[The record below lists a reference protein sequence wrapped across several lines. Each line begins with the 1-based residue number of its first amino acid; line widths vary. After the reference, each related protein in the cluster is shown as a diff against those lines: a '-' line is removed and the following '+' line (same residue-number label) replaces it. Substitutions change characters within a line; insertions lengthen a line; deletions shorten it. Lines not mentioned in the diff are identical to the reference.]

1 MDRKVKSLRRS
12 LTQGVALSVL
22 AGLGVAGALMVA
34 APAAAQDYTTGAIS
48 GTVVD
53 AAGKP
58 VAGVKVTLRSLAQ
71 NQVRTYTSSANGGF
85 SAVGL
90 TPGQYEI
97 TTEGEA
103 YARQTDTITITA
115 AQDSRVTLTVVDKT
129 APASELVV
137 IGRRVRQDFTKTT
150 TGVNLDVVST
160 AEKLPVGRSIT
171 ALALLAPG
179 AVTGAKGF
187 SSNGTDVPSLGG
199 SSVAENAYY
208 INGLN
213 ITNPD
218 TYVGSARVPFDFYQ
232 TADIQTGGYA
242 AEFGR
247 ATGGVINAT
256 TKSGT
261 NTPMM
266 AIHGNFEASGLQ
278 STSPNAGQPDKPST
292 IGKLKHNDD
301 NSLTFEAGLPI
312 VKDHLFF
319 YGLYQ
324 ANAIVTKT
332 AYPNSKNYQRTIS
345 TDPFYGGKIDAY
357 INPTQHF
364 EFTLFDTTQH
374 IRTDSYAFKS
384 NAKFDGGTVGAFSGR
399 QNTQQGGMNWVGRYT
414 GNITDFFQISA
425 AYGVSRDD
433 YNVLAADPT
442 SYYVID
448 RRIATT
454 GGTATVIS
462 SQPYSTNQVRE
473 TQRKFYRID
482 GDVRFDIIGHHHV
495 RFGLDNEDL
504 KELKTTQIAG
514 VLPLLY
520 DYRDAG
526 VRITYERLG
535 GNISGKDRAYYLQD
549 SWEPARGLTVN
560 LGVRNDDFQQS
571 NLSGQ
576 RYLSLTG
583 NWAARAGFSWVPGGE
598 SKVRLTGSYGRYFI
612 PPAMNLGFRGRD
624 LYFREYFAYPTG
636 YKAANF
642 PVDPVTGL
650 PAVNLGPALT
660 NLAGAGYGSACP
672 TDISAAPGKPVNGS
686 ATCVI
691 YGGGTQDPAAA
702 KLAVGTKATYE
713 DEVILGAH
721 FQVTELFSFGLTGT
735 YRKLG
740 RVSEDTDFAS
750 YLADYYKCDTDPNAP
765 AAQCNFYQNNS
776 TYYIWNP
783 GSSSLNVRDWVDTS
797 KTVTLTGLKFPVPKR
812 SYKSL
817 VLDWK
822 RADDGIWS
830 LQGSVAVS
838 RSYGNYEGTVKSD
851 AGIGAQ
857 SDAGSTMDF
866 DYIGLTDN
874 STGLLPNDRTFVF
887 KSFGSYHVTPN
898 LLLGANVLVQS
909 PLRGTCMGVHP
920 TDSTA
925 AGYGSTSFYCAYGAL
940 DPDTKNYMQSGPS
953 PRGTGLPRTNWLKQV
968 DLSLRYTLPESLGF
982 NRFVLRADVFNVFN
996 AKAVTQRYN
1005 QHETQKVGSQYTPDP
1020 LFATPL
1026 YFQQPRYAR
1035 LGFDI
1040 LF

>member
-1 MDRKVKSLRRS
+1 M
-12 LTQGVALSVL
+12 
-22 AGLGVAGALMVA
+22 MA
-34 APAAAQDYTTGAIS
+34 APAMAQDYTTGAVYGI
-48 GTVVD
+48 VVD
-53 AAGKP
+53 ASGKP
-58 VAGVKVTLRSLAQ
+58 VAGVTVTLRSLAQ
-71 NQVRTYTSSANGGF
+71 NQVRTFTSSENGRF
-85 SAVGL
+85 STVGL
-90 TPGQYEI
+90 TPGQYEV
-97 TTEGEA
+97 TTEGPA
-103 YARQTDTITITA
+103 YAKQTDIITINA
-115 AQDSRVTLTVVDKT
+115 AQESRLTLTVVDAS

-150 TGVNLDVVST
+150 TGINLDVVST

-171 ALALLAPG
+171 ALTLLAPG
-179 AVTGAKGF
+179 AISSAAGF
-187 SSNGTDVPSLGG
+187 TSGGVAVPSIGG
-199 SSVAENAYY
+199 SSVGENAYY

-232 TADIQTGGYA
+232 TADVQTGGYA

-278 STSPNAGQPDKPST
+278 STSPNAGLPDSPST
-292 IGKLKHNDD
+292 IGNLKHNDD

-332 AYPNSKNYQRTIS
+332 AYPNSNNYQRTIS

-364 EFTLFDTTQH
+364 EFTLFDTTQN
-374 IRTDSYAFKS
+374 IRTDSYAFTP
-384 NAKFDGGTVGAFSGR
+384 NAKFDGGAIGAYAGR
-399 QNTQQGGMNWVGRYT
+399 QNVKQGGMNWVGRYT
-414 GNITDFFQISA
+414 GSVTDFFQISA
-425 AYGVSRDD
+425 AYGISRDN
-433 YNVLAADPT
+433 YNVLAADPI

-448 RRIATT
+448 RRTATT
-454 GGTATVIS
+454 GGVAKVIS
-462 SQPYSTNQVRE
+462 GQPYATSAIRE
-473 TQRKFYRID
+473 TQRKFYRVD
-482 GDVRFDIIGHHHV
+482 GDLRFELLGRHHV

-504 KELKTTQIAG
+504 SETKTTQING
-514 VLPLLY
+514 VVPLLY
-520 DYRDAG
+520 DYRNNG

-535 GNISGKDRAYYLQD
+535 GYISGKDRAYYLQD
-549 SWEPARGLTVN
+549 SWEPARGLTIN
-560 LGVRNDDFQQS
+560 LGARNDDFEQS

-612 PPAMNLGFRGRD
+612 PSAMNLGFRGRD
-624 LYFREYFAYPTG
+624 LYFREYFNYPTG
-636 YKAANF
+636 YTAANF

-650 PAVNLGPALT
+650 PAVNLGSALT
-660 NLAGAGYGSACP
+660 SLASAGYGSACP

-686 ATCVI
+686 ATCLI
-691 YGGGTQDPAAA
+691 FGGGVQDPAAA

-713 DEVILGAH
+713 DEVVLGAH
-721 FQVTELFSFGLTGT
+721 FQVTDLLSFGLTGT

-740 RVSEDTDFAS
+740 RVSEDTDFAG
-750 YLADYYKCDTDPNAP
+750 YLADYYKCDTDANAP

-783 GSSSLNVRDWVDTS
+783 GSTSLTVHDWVDPS
-797 KTVTLTGLKFPVPKR
+797 KTVTLTGLKFPTPKR

-830 LQGSVAVS
+830 LQGSIAVS

-851 AGIGAQ
+851 AGVSTQ
-857 SDAGSTMDF
+857 SDAGSTQDF
-866 DYIGLTDN
+866 DYIGLTDH

-887 KSFGSYHVTPN
+887 KSFGSYHATPN
-898 LLLGANVLVQS
+898 LLVGANVLVQS
-909 PLRGTCMGVHP
+909 PLRGTCMGIHP
-920 TDSTA
+920 TDPNA
-925 AGYGSTSFYCAYGAL
+925 AGYGSSSFYCAYGAL
-940 DPDTKNYMQSGPS
+940 NADGNYTQTRPS
-953 PRGTGLPRTNWLKQV
+953 PRGTGLQRTDWLKQV
-968 DLSLRYTLPESLGF
+968 DLSLRYTLPASLGF
-982 NRFVLRADVFNVFN
+982 NRFVLRADIFNVFN
-996 AKAVTQRYN
+996 SNAVTQRYN
-1005 QHETQKVGSQYTPDP
+1005 QHETQKSGSEYTPDP

>member
-1 MDRKVKSLRRS
+1 MI
-12 LTQGVALSVL
+12 QGSKRVQRTLMQSVALSVV
-22 AGLGVAGALMVA
+22 AGLGVASALTLA
-34 APAAAQDYTTGAIS
+34 APATAQDYTTGAIS
-48 GTVVD
+48 GTIVD
-53 AAGKP
+53 ATGKP

-71 NQVRTYTSSANGGF
+71 NQVRTFLSSANGGF

-90 TPGQYEI
+90 TPGQYEV
-97 TTEGEA
+97 TTEGAA
-103 YARQTDTITITA
+103 YAPQTDTITITA
-115 AQDSRVTLTVVDKT
+115 AQESRVTLTVVDKT
-129 APASELVV
+129 APATELVV

-266 AIHGNFEASGLQ
+266 AIHGNFQASGLQ
-278 STSPNAGQPDKPST
+278 STSPNTGLKDSPST
-292 IGKLKHNDD
+292 IGRLTHDDD

-312 VKDHLFF
+312 IKDHLFF

-324 ANAIVTKT
+324 ANAIVTKR
-332 AYPNSKNYQRTIS
+332 AYPNSGNYQRTIS

-364 EFTLFDTTQH
+364 EFTLFDTTQN
-374 IRTDSYAFKS
+374 IRTDSYAFTA

-399 QNTQQGGMNWVGRYT
+399 QNTRQGGMNWVGRYT
-414 GNITDFFQISA
+414 GSVTDFFQISA
-425 AYGVSRDD
+425 AYGISRDD

-448 RRIATT
+448 RRSATT
-454 GGTATVIS
+454 GGVAKVIS
-462 SQPYSTNQVRE
+462 GQPYATSSIRE
-473 TQRKFYRID
+473 TQRKFYRVD
-482 GDVRFDIIGHHHV
+482 GDLRFEVLGRHHV

-504 KELKTTQIAG
+504 SETKTTQING

-520 DYRDAG
+520 DYRNNG
-526 VRITYERLG
+526 VRVTYERLG
-535 GNISGKDRAYYLQD
+535 GYISGRDRAYYLQD
-549 SWEPARGLTVN
+549 SWEPARGLTIN
-560 LGVRNDDFQQS
+560 LGVRDDEFEQS

-598 SKVRLTGSYGRYFI
+598 SHVRLTGSYGRYFI

-624 LYFREYFAYPTG
+624 LYFREYFAYPGG
-636 YKAANF
+636 YSAANF

-650 PAVNLGPALT
+650 PKVNLGAALT
-660 NLAGAGYGSACP
+660 SLAGAGYAAACP
-672 TDISAAPGKPVNGS
+672 TDISSAPGRPVNGS
-686 ATCVI
+686 ATCLI
-691 YGGGTQDPAAA
+691 FGGGVQDPAAA
-702 KLAVGTKATYE
+702 KLAVNTKATYE

-721 FQVTELFSFGLTGT
+721 FQATDLFSFGLTAT

-750 YLADYYKCDTDPNAP
+750 YLSDYYRCGTAADAP

-776 TYYIWNP
+776 SYYIWNP
-783 GSSSLNVRDWVDTS
+783 GSSSLTVRDWVDPS
-797 KTVTLTGLKFPVPKR
+797 RTVNLTGLAFPTPKR

-817 VLDWK
+817 VLDLK
-822 RADDGIWS
+822 RADDGIWA
-830 LQGSVAVS
+830 LQGSIAVS

-851 AGIGAQ
+851 VGANTQ
-857 SDAGSTMDF
+857 SDAGSTIDF
-866 DYIGLTDN
+866 DYLGLTDYT
-874 STGLLPNDRTFVF
+874 TGLLPNDRTFVF

-898 LLLGANVLVQS
+898 LQVGANVLVQS
-909 PLRGTCMGVHP
+909 PLRGTCMGIHP
-920 TDSTA
+920 TDPYA
-925 AGYGSTSFYCAYGAL
+925 AGYGATSFYCAYGAL
-940 DPDTKNYMQSGPS
+940 NADGNYTQTKPS
-953 PRGTGLPRTNWLKQV
+953 PRGTGLPKTDWLNQV
-968 DLSLRYTLPESLGF
+968 DLSIRYTLPESLGF

-996 AKAVTQRYN
+996 AGAITQIYN
-1005 QHETQKVGSQYTPDP
+1005 QHETQKAGSEYTPDP

-1026 YFQQPRYAR
+1026 YFQQPRFVR

-1040 LF
+1040 AF